1 MRQAAIPYG
10 RFYVAGYWISC
21 LFLFEIRK
29 ILEVHMKNRKE
40 DRMNIDIRVLG
51 HVTGILCVRST
62 VSACN
67 HKEVK
72 ANPHEK
78 YYKAKMNYRNFT

>member
-1 MRQAAIPYG
+1 
-10 RFYVAGYWISC
+10 
-21 LFLFEIRK
+21 
-29 ILEVHMKNRKE
+29 MKNRKE